1 MLGLSCNE
9 RRAGWDGWEKRDNR
23 EGKSERWSGMHKLC
37 VMAGRQSGA
46 CDRGGF
52 WGSRAVAESV
62 VYLKREGGADIR
74 NRET

>member
-1 MLGLSCNE
+1 MHEVCDAEE
-9 RRAGWDGWEKRDNR
+9 R
-23 EGKSERWSGMHKLC
+23 KSR
-37 VMAGRQSGA
+37 A

-62 VYLKREGGADIR
+62 VYLMREQRADIS